1 MKIQFMKMLMVLFL
15 LAGVTN
21 VPVRAQALIEGRI
34 EADVPF
40 AFIVKD
46 TSLPAGKYMLT
57 RLDQTNPQ
65 VLEIR
70 SANGGKAVVMFE
82 AENAQIAQIPRNPEL
97 VFNKVGEQYF
107 LSQIWADDT
116 DIGYQLPMTKAEER
130 LEASGMKS
138 EHRSILAKMF
148 KKTKNTKN

>member
-1 MKIQFMKMLMVLFL
+1 MKMQFMKMLIVLFL

-21 VPVRAQALIEGRI
+21 VPVRAQALIEGSI

-40 AFIVKD
+40 AFIVKE
-46 TSLPAGKYMLT
+46 TSLPAGKYT
-57 RLDQTNPQ
+57 FIRLDQTNPL

-70 SANGGKAVVMFE
+70 SATGHKVVMFE
-82 AENAQIAQIPRNPEL
+82 AENAQIAQIPRHPEL

-116 DIGYQLPMTKAEER
+116 DIGYQLPKTKAEER

-148 KKTKNTKN
+148 KKTKNTN